1 MYLDMESYFSGLNFH
16 AYILDFD
23 KDGYL
28 DFVLPNFVSNRL
40 EIVAN
45 PGLQYWN
52 RVTAL
57 KDRFSTQKER
67 LQSEIAKSVEKWK
80 EIKLVEPAA
89 RNVVIK
95 DFVFVNIDNE
105 RKLVIVVLGGDSIR
119 KNNNRSHDLDWFYPY
134 TDYSHNRTATTR
146 YREVVLNIDGK
157 TSWGNNSMTSLYDV
171 DVSNSREA

>member
-1 MYLDMESYFSGLNFH
+1 
-16 AYILDFD
+16 
-23 KDGYL
+23 
-28 DFVLPNFVSNRL
+28 
-40 EIVAN
+40 
-45 PGLQYWN
+45 
-52 RVTAL
+52 
-57 KDRFSTQKER
+57 

-134 TDYSHNRTATTR
+134 TDYSHNRTATIR
-146 YREVVLNIDGK
+146 YREVVINIDGK